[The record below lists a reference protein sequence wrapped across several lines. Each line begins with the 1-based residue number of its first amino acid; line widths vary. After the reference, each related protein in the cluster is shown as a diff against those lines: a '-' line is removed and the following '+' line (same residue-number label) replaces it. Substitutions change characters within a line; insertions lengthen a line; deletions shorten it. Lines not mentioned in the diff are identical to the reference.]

1 MKTMFFLLLLSFN
14 NFIYA
19 QEYPVL
25 KGDYLGQTPPDDTPV
40 VFAPGI
46 ISTIYM
52 EHSTLTFSP
61 DGNEVFWR
69 VEWGPGLDRSLYN
82 KDAWI
87 SNKTMKRI
95 HNRWTVPTASPCSDR
110 PVFSYDGK
118 RLYFSDY
125 YIKKQGNT
133 WSERKNL
140 GLLTRFSEL
149 KSIYEPSITQNG
161 TLYFSSDTVGLGRI
175 KDHVI
180 YRAKLI
186 DGEYTKLERLPRSIN
201 LPDSWNY
208 SPFIARDESYMIF
221 TSNRPGSLDNSA
233 DLFISFHNVNEDSWA
248 EPINLGEPIN
258 TPGQESSPGLSP
270 DGKYLFYTSPV
281 AGNQADVF
289 WVSAKIIDK
298 IKKKF
303 MGTYNYD

>member
-1 MKTMFFLLLLSFN
+1 MKKVFIAAILLFVAGTSWGQQFTDL
-14 NFIYA
+14 Y
-19 QEYPVL
+19 
-25 KGDYLGQTPPDDTPV
+25 GDYLGQTPPGDTPA

-46 ISTIYM
+46 ISTMYQ
-52 EHSTLTFSP
+52 EHSTLSFSP
-61 DGNEVFWR
+61 DGNELFWR

-82 KDAWI
+82 PVTWI

-95 HNRWTVPTASPCSDR
+95 GNRWTIPTASPYSDR

-133 WSERKNL
+133 WSERKNHS
-140 GLLTRFSEL
+140 LLALFPEL
-149 KSIYEPSITQNG
+149 KSIYEPSITLDG
-161 TLYFSSDTVGLGRI
+161 TLYFSSDTAGLGRI
-175 KDHVI
+175 KDHII
-180 YRAKLI
+180 YRAKPF
-186 DGEYTKLERLPRSIN
+186 DGEYTKLEKLPCCIN

-208 SPFIARDESYMIF
+208 SPFIARDDSYMIF

-233 DLFISFHNVNEDSWA
+233 DLFISFHNVNEDSWS
-248 EPINLGEPIN
+248 EPVNLGEPIN
-258 TPGQESSPGLSP
+258 TPDQESSPGLSS

-289 WVSAKIIDK
+289 WVSAKVIDRLREK
-298 IKKKF
+298 V
-303 MGTYNYD
+303 D